1 MATPRSGGQLVG
13 RPVAAGGGVTV
24 SINGASR
31 VGPAST
37 ATAATNSRRQ
47 RTDTACLQNNCA
59 VLLLRRNQREATAV
73 DDSNEFSEEEA
84 RGNALDAV
92 RRFRRA
98 IALTTTTSGS
108 DGAEASETQAAVADD
123 ERGLAWYHRRL
134 LAGERGGLGAA
145 GGVGSHRHLHAP
157 SGVDSHSSTPHHHHP
172 PESFSF
178 SHGDVSISSLHQS
191 HRRLSLTP
199 RKNSASSLN
208 ENDAAHA
215 TPASSGSSKS
225 LYGCTGAAAVLGSP
239 MGTTSNKLPLSV
251 GSVGRSLAPLRQKMS
266 LGAEPKVASEARQRR
281 RNRSESFPAHVF
293 GGGGSNRK
301 DSNNV
306 STSFFGLPPAPPLF
320 ESNNV
325 DAAKSLADTGNTI
338 SNGRRKDRSE
348 SFFLPSSTCGN
359 SSFSCSAGGGGVL
372 TSVSSSG
379 TPSTPNHLLG
389 RPRAKSFG
397 ISHLPPPPLN
407 EELSIGSQNNN
418 ESSTSPAAVAAGV
431 GVGEHQI
438 RMQEYRE
445 IREKTRRE
453 AIVADVVHQTAY
465 HAPVADEITPLGLE
479 FMGDYISMVLPSKS
493 GGFGGRQKGGEW
505 AQAVRRGTAF
515 VKSNDDEGELCIEDI
530 AASSGINL
538 AIVLYYGHVKAGD
551 LDAESYG
558 KKIANEDDEEE
569 KKDAS
574 SHGQNDAERDIE
586 NEFGDTCDEDKRLEL
601 ALALLQEAAEVSTSP
616 VLRAVA
622 NLNAGVVMFRRNR
635 VRDAFASFQRAKEC
649 VDNIEDDEAK
659 REKHMDLPHPTYL
672 RSSTLLNVATL
683 AVRLGDLDTAS
694 SAATEMDGG
703 GANASGSGAYRA
715 PRGSFDGSGSRHQ
728 FTKPPPTHIR
738 RRIRWLQSV
747 SSYHVRSLIQ
757 RRRPTG
763 SDSDSD
769 TGDDGQGKPTNIL
782 DSYNTLLASA
792 RKELGHSH
800 PVVGS
805 ILYHRGDALFDKQQL
820 HPAMLSYLAA
830 LKVMESHTGT
840 PDPTRR
846 SDRLTYS
853 RIWYG
858 VARALHDREELTD
871 ALRAYQRTLE
881 LQTSLAGGSDV
892 CVNVVQTLCNVGRVR
907 HALGDVDGS
916 LEVHR
921 RVVRIAMALTG
932 GRAGHPFVA
941 ARLRALGNLL
951 VEAGRPAEAV
961 QVYAQAARSTGDV
974 CVGFQE
980 EDVDGTE
987 NARQSAR
994 VLARA
999 GLPDPCAATA

>member
-1 MATPRSGGQLVG
+1 MDGWQVPISKEDRHRVEMATARSGGQPVG
-13 RPVAAGGGVTV
+13 RPVAGGVVTV

-37 ATAATNSRRQ
+37 PRTSAAAATNSRRQ

-59 VLLLRRNQREATAV
+59 VLLLRRNQREAAAA
-73 DDSNEFSEEEA
+73 DDSNDFDEQEA
-84 RGNALDAV
+84 RANALDAV

-134 LAGERGGLGAA
+134 LAGERGGPGAA
-145 GGVGSHRHLHAP
+145 GGVGGQRPLHAP
-157 SGVDSHSSTPHHHHP
+157 SGVDSHFSTLHHHP
-172 PESFSF
+172 SETF

-191 HRRLSLTP
+191 HRRLSLSP
-199 RKNSASSLN
+199 RKNSVSSLN
-208 ENDAAHA
+208 DNDATHA

-239 MGTTSNKLPLSV
+239 MGTTSKKLPLSV
-251 GSVGRSLAPLRQKMS
+251 GSVG
-266 LGAEPKVASEARQRR
+266 PKVSSGARQRR

-293 GGGGSNRK
+293 GGSGSNRK

-325 DAAKSLADTGNTI
+325 DAAKSLAETGGTI
-338 SNGRRKDRSE
+338 SNGRRRDRSE

-379 TPSTPNHLLG
+379 TPSPPNHLLG

-397 ISHLPPPPLN
+397 LSHLPPPPLN
-407 EELSIGSQNNN
+407 EEVSIGSLNNN
-418 ESSTSPAAVAAGV
+418 EMSTSPTAVA
-431 GVGEHQI
+431 GEHQI

-465 HAPVADEITPLGLE
+465 HAPVADEVTPLGLE
-479 FMGDYISMVLPSKS
+479 FMGDYISMVLPKAS
-493 GGFGGRQKGGEW
+493 GAFGGRQKGGEW
-505 AQAVRRGTAF
+505 AQAVRKGTAF
-515 VKSNDDEGELCIEDI
+515 AKSIDDEGELCIEDI

-538 AIVLYYGHVKAGD
+538 AIVLYYGYVKAGD
-551 LDAESYG
+551 LDTESDD
-558 KKIANEDDEEE
+558 KIHANEDDEEE

-574 SHGQNDAERDIE
+574 SHGQNDAERDAE

-616 VLRAVA
+616 VLRTVA
-622 NLNAGVVMFRRNR
+622 NVNAGVVMFRRNR
-635 VRDAFASFQRAKEC
+635 VRDAFASFQKAKEC
-649 VDNIEDDEAK
+649 VDNIEDDATK
-659 REKHMDLPHPTYL
+659 RGKHMDLPHPAYL
-672 RSSTLLNVATL
+672 RSSTLLNVASL
-683 AVRLGDLDTAS
+683 AVRLGDLDTAL

-703 GANASGSGAYRA
+703 GANPSGSGAYRA
-715 PRGSFDGSGSRHQ
+715 PRGNFGSSGSRPQ

-747 SSYHVRSLIQ
+747 SSHHVRSLIQ

-769 TGDDGQGKPTNIL
+769 TGDNGQGKPTNIL

-858 VARALHDREELTD
+858 VARTLHDREEFTD

-907 HALGDVDGS
+907 HALGDIDGS

-932 GRAGHPFVA
+932 GRTGHPFVA

-961 QVYAQAARSTGDV
+961 QVYAEAARSTGDV
-974 CVGFQE
+974 YVGFQE